1 MIFSNSSS
9 RRKPGPS
16 LRAHWM
22 PAFAGMTIVMLL
34 LFAVPALA
42 QDYPTRSIH
51 FIVGPGPDSLA
62 RVLGQKMTD
71 DWHQPVLVDQRGGG
85 GGTISAELVAHAP
98 ADGYTILLATGT
110 HTINPSLYKVSYDI
124 VKDFAPVTLA
134 AAAPFILGVYP
145 SVPVHTLA
153 ELIADAKAHPGQLNY
168 GSGGS
173 GTPPHLATELLKM
186 RAGINLVHIP
196 YKTVPEAITDLIAG
210 RVQVMFMVGPAGL
223 PQVKAGTVR
232 AIAVSTAKRS
242 VFLPDMPTV
251 AEQGFP
257 GFNVL
262 AWNGIL
268 APAGT
273 PAPVIA
279 RLHDE
284 IVAILKE
291 PDVVQR
297 IAGFGFEPIGNSP
310 QEFGDFVK
318 AEVAQWA
325 NVAKESGAKV
335 D

>member
-1 MIFSNSSS
+1 
-9 RRKPGPS
+9 
-16 LRAHWM
+16 L
-22 PAFAGMTIVMLL
+22 
-34 LFAVPALA
+34 PALA
-42 QDYPTRSIH
+42 QEYPTHSIR

-62 RVLGQKMTD
+62 RVLGQAMTD

-85 GGTISAELVAHAP
+85 GGTISAEIVAHAP

-134 AAAPFILGVYP
+134 AAAPFILGVHP
-145 SVPVHTLA
+145 SMPMHNLA
-153 ELIADAKAHPGQLNY
+153 EFIADAKAHPGQLNY

-173 GTPPHLATELLKM
+173 GTPPHLAMELLKS
-186 RAGINLVHIP
+186 RAGIDVTHVP

-210 RVQVMFMVGPAGL
+210 RIQVMFMVGPAGL

-268 APAGT
+268 APAAT

-279 RLHDE
+279 KLHDE
-284 IVAILKE
+284 IAAILKRPE
-291 PDVVQR
+291 VVQR

-318 AEVAQWA
+318 SEVAQWA
-325 NVAKESGAKV
+325 KVAKESGAKV